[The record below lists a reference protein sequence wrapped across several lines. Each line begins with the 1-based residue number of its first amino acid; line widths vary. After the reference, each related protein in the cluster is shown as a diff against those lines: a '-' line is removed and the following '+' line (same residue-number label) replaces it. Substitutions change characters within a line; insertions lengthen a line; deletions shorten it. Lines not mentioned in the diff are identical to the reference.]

1 LNRRPIDILHEW
13 HVKDFGE
20 RIGNDPTET
29 DYLISVNN
37 QSIPEY
43 AHEWPD
49 EYLKISPLE
58 RIVRII
64 HTCFERNYKGLEER
78 QYDDRVKIVEFENL
92 VTSPND
98 VIDDI
103 SEYLNLNILTHM
115 DKILE
120 TNNCP
125 RSLSKDEYSNREK
138 NIKQNISSKYLKLVD
153 EMNEIH
159 QAISNLDK

>member
-1 LNRRPIDILHEW
+1 M
-13 HVKDFGE
+13 
-20 RIGNDPTET
+20 
-29 DYLISVNN
+29 
-37 QSIPEY
+37 
-43 AHEWPD
+43 
-49 EYLKISPLE
+49 
-58 RIVRII
+58 
-64 HTCFERNYKGLEER
+64 
-78 QYDDRVKIVEFENL
+78 
-92 VTSPND
+92 
-98 VIDDI
+98 IDDI

-125 RSLSKDEYSNREK
+125 RSLSKDEYLIVK